1 MESLG
6 GKIRTIALNDISF
19 TSEVGAIKLE
29 SSSVVMPSLPTAK
42 TGPRMPLGG
51 ASSSSN
57 GAGASTYEIFQL
69 CVCESGKLF
78 LASPHL
84 VCASENDDRVCR

>member
-1 MESLG
+1 M
-6 GKIRTIALNDISF
+6 
-19 TSEVGAIKLE
+19 GAIKLE

-42 TGPRMPLGG
+42 VGPRMTHSGG
-51 ASSSSN
+51 GGSDSGV
-57 GAGASTYEIFQL
+57 GATSYEIFQL

>member
-29 SSSVVMPSLPTAK
+29 SSSIVMPSLPTAK
-42 TGPRMPLGG
+42 IGPRTQSGD
-51 ASSSSN
+51 SSD
-57 GAGASTYEIFQL
+57 AAYEIFQL

-78 LASPHL
+78 LALPHL